1 MDQIVGVTVSIGL
14 APNRLLAKIAAGR
27 DKPRGFAVIGVREA
41 AALVACEPVR
51 LLPGIGAVQARKT
64 CVAGHN
70 PARPRPGDEGPSL
83 AARAR
88 GEDTRLVDPSRE
100 PNRSAPRP
108 PSIRI

>member
-1 MDQIVGVTVSIGL
+1 MLDLAGTQALHNAPPAVVLARFAREMDQIVGVTVSIGL

-51 LLPGIGAVQARKT
+51 MLPGIGAVQARKT

-70 PARPRPGDEGPSL
+70 PARPPPG
-83 AARAR
+83 AQR
-88 GEDTRLVDPSRE
+88 
-100 PNRSAPRP
+100 
-108 PSIRI
+108 